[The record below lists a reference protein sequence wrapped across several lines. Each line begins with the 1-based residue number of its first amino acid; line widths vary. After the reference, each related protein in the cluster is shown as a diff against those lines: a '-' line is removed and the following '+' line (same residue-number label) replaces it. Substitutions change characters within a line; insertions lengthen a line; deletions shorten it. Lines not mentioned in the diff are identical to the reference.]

1 MRPDMSVGRL
11 WRTVRHLTAEQWVFR
26 LVCRGQRLVMR
37 HHPEFSRR
45 RIDRAARKLPL
56 ADPSL
61 DEAVAIA
68 EIVLQLQTA
77 VHGDSYEGA
86 PAGKFT
92 LLNRDYDFGSVERV
106 SWRGEFHEGNNPL
119 RRMNLAY
126 MGYAVPLLARG
137 RAEDLATIRAL
148 VVSLDQQNAWSA
160 PGVFRDVWN
169 AYTASHRLINL
180 LSALAL
186 YRKAGG
192 PADAATEAVLLE
204 HARFCA
210 AFIRANLE
218 RDLQF
223 NHLMKNYVALSAYAG
238 MCDTLPSA
246 LGLLEAAIP
255 KSIRQNVLADG
266 GQAERCPMY
275 HVLSMLDVRV
285 LAASGLFPDAWQ
297 PALDETV
304 ARMSAAL
311 PVMTLADGEIA
322 LMNDSWVGEAPRAD
336 SVVDTLVTQPVTE
349 PATKPVIRLPET
361 GYVRLGQDGDSVVF
375 DCGRCGPD
383 DNPGHAHAD
392 FLSVEATAGGM
403 RFLVD
408 TGVPTY
414 TAGDDRNASRSAAA
428 HNGPRL
434 TGAEPIEF
442 WKSFRVGRRGYAGE
456 LDFTPPDGALFA
468 AGWQSGY
475 AHLGAD
481 VRRAVCLWPGKGL
494 LIADLWRS
502 RTSGGGVNAEARFL
516 VPSEWQGTSGTTF
529 RQGDT
534 ELSIQV
540 LTGTLSPPVE
550 ASHWYRFGVERKA
563 HRLDVSPAVEGA
575 DARAAVF
582 FAWSVDAVVPEAAAL
597 SQLFDGLA
605 TAIPTA
611 G

>member
-1 MRPDMSVGRL
+1 MSIGRL

-26 LVCRGQRLVMR
+26 FVCRGQRLVMR
-37 HHPEFSRR
+37 HHPDFSRR
-45 RIDRAARKLPL
+45 RIDRAARRLPL
-56 ADPSL
+56 PDPSS
-61 DEAVAIA
+61 DSAVAIA
-68 EIVLQLQTA
+68 DIVLQLQMA
-77 VHGDSYEGA
+77 VHGESYEGA
-86 PAGKFT
+86 PEGRFT
-92 LLNRDYDFGSVERV
+92 VLNRDYDFGGVERV

-137 RAEDLATIRAL
+137 RAADLAAICAL
-148 VVSLDQQNAWSA
+148 VKSLDQQNAWSA

-186 YRKAGG
+186 YRRAGG
-192 PADAATEAVLLE
+192 QRDAASEAVLLE

-238 MCDTLPSA
+238 MCAVPPAA
-246 LGLLEAAIP
+246 LGLLQAAVP
-255 KSIRQNVLADG
+255 KSIRQNVLPDG

-285 LAASGLFPDAWQ
+285 LAASGLFPETWQ
-297 PALDETV
+297 PALDETM
-304 ARMSAAL
+304 ARMEAAL
-311 PVMTLADGEIA
+311 PVMTLADGEVA
-322 LMNDSWVGEAPRAD
+322 LMNDSWIGEAPRAD
-336 SVVDTLVTQPVTE
+336 SVVDTGDTPPVTRI
-349 PATKPVIRLPET
+349 VDT
-361 GYVRLGQDGDSVVF
+361 GYVRLGQDGDSIVF
-375 DCGRCGPD
+375 DCGPCGPD

-392 FLSVEATAGGM
+392 FLSVEATAGGK

-414 TAGDDRNASRSAAA
+414 TAGTDRNASRSAAA

-434 TGAEPIEF
+434 IDAEPIEF

-456 LDFTPPDGALFA
+456 LDLTPPDGALIT

-475 AHLGAD
+475 AHLGTD
-481 VRRAVCLWPGKGL
+481 VRRAVCLWPGRGL
-494 LIADLWRS
+494 LIADLWRGAAM
-502 RTSGGGVNAEARFL
+502 TAETRL
-516 VPSEWQGTSGTTF
+516 LIPSEWAVAAGSTFSQDGT
-529 RQGDT
+529 D
-534 ELSIQV
+534 LSAQA
-540 LTGTLSPPVE
+540 LAGTLSAPE
-550 ASHWYRFGVERKA
+550 DAAHWYRFGVERKA
-563 HRLDVSPAVEGA
+563 HRLVLQPDLAKGE
-575 DARAAVF
+575 ARAAVYF
-582 FAWSVDAVVPEAAAL
+582 SWSPDAVIPDADAL
-597 SQLFDGLA
+597 AGLFDGLA

>member
-1 MRPDMSVGRL
+1 MSLGRL

-26 LVCRGQRLVMR
+26 FICRGQRLVMR

-45 RIDRAARKLPL
+45 RIDRAARTYPV
-56 ADPSL
+56 ADPSSGR
-61 DEAVAIA
+61 AAAIA
-68 EIVLQLQTA
+68 EIVLQLQMA
-77 VHGDSYEGA
+77 VHGDSFEGA
-86 PAGKFT
+86 PEGRFT
-92 LLNRDYDFGSVERV
+92 LLNRDYDFGGIDGV

-137 RAEDLATIRAL
+137 RAEDLAAISAL
-148 VVSLDQQNAWSA
+148 VESLDRHNAWSA

-180 LSALAL
+180 LSGLAL

-192 PADAATEAVLLE
+192 TPDPESEAVILE

-238 MCDTLPSA
+238 MCEAPPAA
-246 LGLLEAAIP
+246 LDLLEAAVP
-255 KSIRQNVLADG
+255 KSIRQNVLEDG

-275 HVLSMLDVRV
+275 HILSMLDVRV
-285 LAASGLFPDAWQ
+285 LSASGLFPDAWQ
-297 PALDETV
+297 PALDETL
-304 ARMSAAL
+304 ARMTAAL

-322 LMNDSWVGEAPRAD
+322 LMNDSWIGEAPRAD
-336 SVVDTLVTQPVTE
+336 DMVDTTDTSAVT
-349 PATKPVIRLPET
+349 RLPDT
-361 GYVRLGQDGDSVVF
+361 GYVRLGQGGDSVVF
-375 DCGRCGPD
+375 DCGACGPD

-392 FLSVEATAGGM
+392 FLSVEATADGM

-414 TAGDDRNASRSAAA
+414 TAGNERNSSRSAAA

-456 LDFTPPDGALFA
+456 LDMTAPDGKLFV

-481 VRRAVCLWPGKGL
+481 VRRAVCLWPGQGL
-494 LIADLWRS
+494 LIADLWRGA
-502 RTSGGGVNAEARFL
+502 TSSAGTRFL
-516 VPSEWQGTSGTTF
+516 IPSAWEAGSGTMF
-529 RQGDT
+529 RQAGT
-534 ELSIQV
+534 ELNV
-540 LTGTLSPPVE
+540 HALTGTLASPAE
-550 ASHWYRFGVERKA
+550 AAHWYRFGVACTA
-563 HRLDVSPAVEGA
+563 HRLDLQPVAEGT

-582 FAWSVDAVVPEAAAL
+582 FAWSADASVPDAAVIAR
-597 SQLFDGLA
+597 LFDNLA
-605 TAIPTA
+605 AAIPTA

>member
-1 MRPDMSVGRL
+1 MSVGRL
-11 WRTVRHLTAEQWVFR
+11 WRTVRHLTAEQWIFR
-26 LVCRGQRLVMR
+26 FVCRGQRLAMR
-37 HHPEFSRR
+37 YHPAFSRR
-45 RIDRAARKLPL
+45 RIDRAAGNLPL
-56 ADPSL
+56 PDPSS
-61 DEAVAIA
+61 DVAVAIA
-68 EIVLQLQTA
+68 EIVLQLQMA
-77 VHGDSYEGA
+77 VHGESYAGA
-86 PAGKFT
+86 PDGKFT
-92 LLNRDYDFGSVERV
+92 LLNRDYDFGSVEQV

-137 RAEDLATIRAL
+137 RAEDLGAICAL
-148 VVSLDQQNAWSA
+148 VQSLDRQNAWST

-192 PADAATEAVLLE
+192 PSDPAAEKILLE

-238 MCDTLPSA
+238 MCATPPAAFD
-246 LGLLEAAIP
+246 LLQAAVP
-255 KSIRQNVLADG
+255 KSIRQNILPDG

-285 LAASGLFPDAWQ
+285 FAASGLHPETWQ
-297 PALDETV
+297 PALDETI
-304 ARMSAAL
+304 ARMAAAL

-322 LMNDSWVGEAPRAD
+322 LMNDSWIGEAPRAD
-336 SVVDTLVTQPVTE
+336 SMVDTGNTPPVTRI
-349 PATKPVIRLPET
+349 VDT
-361 GYVRLGQDGDSVVF
+361 GYVRLGQGGDSVVF
-375 DCGRCGPD
+375 DCGPCGPD

-392 FLSVEATAGGM
+392 FLSLEATAAGK

-414 TAGDDRNASRSAAA
+414 TAGADRNASRSAAA

-434 TGAEPIEF
+434 TDAEPIEF

-456 LDFTPPDGALFA
+456 LDLTPPDGALIT

-475 AHLGAD
+475 AHRGAD
-481 VRRAVCLWPGKGL
+481 VRRAVCLWPGRGV
-494 LIADLWRS
+494 LIADLWRGAVS
-502 RTSGGGVNAEARFL
+502 TAETRFL
-516 VPSEWQGTSGTTF
+516 IPSDWAHEAGMTF
-529 RQGDT
+529 RQDGT
-534 ELSIQV
+534 ELSARA
-540 LTGTLSPPVE
+540 LAGTLSAPE
-550 ASHWYRFGVERKA
+550 DAAHWYRFGVERKA
-563 HRLDVSPAVEGA
+563 HRIVLKPDMAKDE
-575 DARAAVF
+575 ARAAVYF
-582 FAWSVDAVVPEAAAL
+582 SWARDAAVPGEDAL
-597 SQLFDGLA
+597 SALFDELA

>member
-1 MRPDMSVGRL
+1 MSVGRL

-37 HHPEFSRR
+37 HHPAFSRR
-45 RIDRAARKLPL
+45 RIDRAAGNLPL
-56 ADPSL
+56 PDPSS
-61 DEAVAIA
+61 DVAVAIA
-68 EIVLQLQTA
+68 EIVLQLQMA
-77 VHGDSYEGA
+77 VHGESYAGA
-86 PAGKFT
+86 PEGKFT
-92 LLNRDYDFGSVERV
+92 LLNRDYDFGSVEQV

-137 RAEDLATIRAL
+137 RAEDLGAICGL
-148 VVSLDQQNAWSA
+148 VKSLDRQNAWSA

-186 YRKAGG
+186 YRKVGG
-192 PADAATEAVLLE
+192 PSDPAAEKILLE

-238 MCDTLPSA
+238 MCAAPPAA
-246 LGLLEAAIP
+246 LGLLQGAVP
-255 KSIRQNVLADG
+255 KSIRQNILPDG

-285 LAASGLFPDAWQ
+285 FAASGLYRGTWQ
-297 PALDETV
+297 PALDETI
-304 ARMSAAL
+304 ARMEAAL

-322 LMNDSWVGEAPRAD
+322 LMNDSWIGEAPRAG
-336 SVVDTLVTQPVTE
+336 SMVDTGDTPPVTRI
-349 PATKPVIRLPET
+349 ADT
-361 GYVRLGQDGDSVVF
+361 GYVRLGQGGDSVVF
-375 DCGRCGPD
+375 DCGPCGPD

-392 FLSVEATAGGM
+392 FLSLEATAVGK

-414 TAGDDRNASRSAAA
+414 TAGADRNASRSAAA

-434 TGAEPIEF
+434 TDAEPIEF

-456 LDFTPPDGALFA
+456 LDLTPPDGALIT

-481 VRRAVCLWPGKGL
+481 VRRAVCVWPDRGL
-494 LIADLWRS
+494 LIADLWRGAVS
-502 RTSGGGVNAEARFL
+502 TAETRFL
-516 VPSEWQGTSGTTF
+516 IPSEWAHKAGMTF
-529 RQGDT
+529 RQDGV
-534 ELSIQV
+534 ELSV
-540 LTGTLSPPVE
+540 LALAGTLSGPE
-550 ASHWYRFGVERKA
+550 DAAHWYRFGVERKA
-563 HRLDVSPAVEGA
+563 HRLVLKPDMAKDE
-575 DARAAVF
+575 ARAAVYF
-582 FAWSVDAVVPEAAAL
+582 SWSPEAVVPGEDAL
-597 SQLFDGLA
+597 FALFDELA

>member
-1 MRPDMSVGRL
+1 
-11 WRTVRHLTAEQWVFR
+11 
-26 LVCRGQRLVMR
+26 MR

-45 RIDRAARKLPL
+45 RIDRAARSLPL
-56 ADPSL
+56 PDPSS
-61 DEAVAIA
+61 DTSAAIA
-68 EIVLQLQTA
+68 EIVLQLQET
-77 VHGDSYEGA
+77 VHGDSFEGA
-86 PAGKFT
+86 PDGKFT
-92 LLNRDYDFGSVERV
+92 LLNRDYDFGSIDGV

-137 RAEDLATIRAL
+137 RVEDLAAICAL
-148 VVSLDQQNAWSA
+148 VESLDRQNAWSS

-180 LSALAL
+180 LSGLAL
-186 YRKAGG
+186 YRRAGG
-192 PADAATEAVLLE
+192 PRDEAGEAVLLE

-223 NHLMKNYVALSAYAG
+223 NHLMKNYVALSAYGG
-238 MCDTLPSA
+238 MCPSLPSA
-246 LGLLEAAIP
+246 LGMLETAVPA
-255 KSIRQNVLADG
+255 SIRQNVLADG

-275 HVLSMLDVRV
+275 HVLSMLDVRI

-297 PALDETV
+297 PALDDTV
-304 ARMSAAL
+304 DRMSAAL

-322 LMNDSWVGEAPRAD
+322 LMNDSWIGEAPRAD
-336 SVVDTLVTQPVTE
+336 SMVDLSATQPVT
-349 PATKPVIRLPET
+349 RLPET
-361 GYVRLGQDGDSVVF
+361 GYVRLGQGGDSVVF

-392 FLSVEATAGGM
+392 FLSLEATAGGM

-414 TAGDDRNASRSAAA
+414 TAGRDRDSSRSAAA

-456 LDFTPPDGALFA
+456 LDLPAPDGALMA

-481 VRRAVCLWPGKGL
+481 VRRAVCLWPEKGL
-494 LIADLWRS
+494 LIADLWRGAVADAA
-502 RTSGGGVNAEARFL
+502 TGFL
-516 VPSEWQGTSGTTF
+516 VSSEWQRIADVTF
-529 RQGDT
+529 SQRDIQ
-534 ELSIQV
+534 LSAQV
-540 LTGTLSPPVE
+540 LTGTLSSSVD
-550 ASHWYRFGVERKA
+550 AAHWYRFGVERKA
-563 HRLDVSPAVEGA
+563 HRIDIAPAA
-575 DARAAVF
+575 DGTEARAAVF
-582 FAWSVDAVVPEAAAL
+582 FSWSADAPVPGADLLSPLFGDLAA
-597 SQLFDGLA
+597 
-605 TAIPTA
+605 AIPTA

>member
-1 MRPDMSVGRL
+1 MSVGRL
-11 WRTVRHLTAEQWVFR
+11 WRTVRHLTAEQWIFR
-26 LVCRGQRLVMR
+26 FVCRGQRLAMR
-37 HHPEFSRR
+37 HHPAFSRR
-45 RIDRAARKLPL
+45 RIDRAARNLPL
-56 ADPSL
+56 PDPSS
-61 DEAVAIA
+61 DVAVAIA
-68 EIVLQLQTA
+68 EIVLQLQMA
-77 VHGDSYEGA
+77 VHGESYAGA
-86 PAGKFT
+86 PDGKFT
-92 LLNRDYDFGSVERV
+92 LLNRDYDFGSVEQV

-137 RAEDLATIRAL
+137 RARDLGAICAL
-148 VVSLDQQNAWSA
+148 VQSLDRQNAWST

-192 PADAATEAVLLE
+192 PSDPAAEKILLE

-238 MCDTLPSA
+238 MCATPPAAFD
-246 LGLLEAAIP
+246 LLQAAVP
-255 KSIRQNVLADG
+255 KSIRQNILPDG

-285 LAASGLFPDAWQ
+285 FAASGLHPETWQ
-297 PALDETV
+297 PALDETI
-304 ARMSAAL
+304 ARMAAAL
-311 PVMTLADGEIA
+311 QVMTLADGEIA
-322 LMNDSWVGEAPRAD
+322 LMNDSWIGEAPRAD
-336 SVVDTLVTQPVTE
+336 SMVDTGNTPPVTRI
-349 PATKPVIRLPET
+349 ADT
-361 GYVRLGQDGDSVVF
+361 GYVRLGQGGDSVVF
-375 DCGRCGPD
+375 DCGPCGPD

-392 FLSVEATAGGM
+392 FLSLEATAAGK

-414 TAGDDRNASRSAAA
+414 TAGADRNASRSAAA

-434 TGAEPIEF
+434 TDAEPIEF

-456 LDFTPPDGALFA
+456 LGLTPPDGALIT

-475 AHLGAD
+475 AHRGAD
-481 VRRAVCLWPGKGL
+481 VRRAVCLWPGRGV
-494 LIADLWRS
+494 LIADLWRGAVS
-502 RTSGGGVNAEARFL
+502 TAETRFL
-516 VPSEWQGTSGTTF
+516 IPSDWAHEAGMTF
-529 RQGDT
+529 RQDGT
-534 ELSIQV
+534 ELSV
-540 LTGTLSPPVE
+540 LALAGTLSAPE
-550 ASHWYRFGVERKA
+550 DAAHWYRFGVERKA
-563 HRLDVSPAVEGA
+563 NRIVLKPAMVKDE
-575 DARAAVF
+575 ARAAVYF
-582 FAWSVDAVVPEAAAL
+582 SWARDAAVPGEDAL
-597 SQLFDGLA
+597 SALFDELA

>member
-1 MRPDMSVGRL
+1 MSVGRL
-11 WRTVRHLTAEQWVFR
+11 WRTVRHLTAEQWIFR
-26 LVCRGQRLVMR
+26 FVCRGQRLAMR
-37 HHPEFSRR
+37 HHPAFSRR
-45 RIDRAARKLPL
+45 RIDRAARNLPL
-56 ADPSL
+56 PDPSS
-61 DEAVAIA
+61 DVAVAIA
-68 EIVLQLQTA
+68 EIVLQLQMT
-77 VHGDSYEGA
+77 VHGDSYAGA
-86 PAGKFT
+86 PDGKFT
-92 LLNRDYDFGSVERV
+92 LLNRDYDFGSVEQV

-137 RAEDLATIRAL
+137 RAEDLGAICAL
-148 VVSLDQQNAWSA
+148 VQSLDRQNAWST

-192 PADAATEAVLLE
+192 PSDPAAEKILLE

-238 MCDTLPSA
+238 MCATPPAAFD
-246 LGLLEAAIP
+246 LLQAAVP
-255 KSIRQNVLADG
+255 KSIRQNILPDG

-285 LAASGLFPDAWQ
+285 FAASGLHPETWQ
-297 PALDETV
+297 PALDETI
-304 ARMSAAL
+304 ARMAAAL
-311 PVMTLADGEIA
+311 QVMTLADGEIA
-322 LMNDSWVGEAPRAD
+322 LMNDSWIGEAPRAD
-336 SVVDTLVTQPVTE
+336 SMVDTGNTPPVTRI
-349 PATKPVIRLPET
+349 VDT
-361 GYVRLGQDGDSVVF
+361 GYVRLGQGGDSVVF
-375 DCGRCGPD
+375 DCGPCGPD

-392 FLSVEATAGGM
+392 FLSLEATAAGK

-414 TAGDDRNASRSAAA
+414 TAGADRNASRSAAA

-434 TGAEPIEF
+434 TDAEPIEF

-456 LDFTPPDGALFA
+456 LDLTPPDGALIT

-475 AHLGAD
+475 AHRGAD
-481 VRRAVCLWPGKGL
+481 VRRAVCLWPGRGV
-494 LIADLWRS
+494 LIADLWRGAVS
-502 RTSGGGVNAEARFL
+502 TAETRFL
-516 VPSEWQGTSGTTF
+516 IPSDWAHEAGMTF
-529 RQGDT
+529 RQDGT
-534 ELSIQV
+534 ELSARA
-540 LTGTLSPPVE
+540 LAGTLSAPE
-550 ASHWYRFGVERKA
+550 DAAHWYRFGVERKA
-563 HRLDVSPAVEGA
+563 NRIVLKPAMVKDE
-575 DARAAVF
+575 ARAAVYF
-582 FAWSVDAVVPEAAAL
+582 SWARDAAVPGEDAL
-597 SQLFDGLA
+597 SALFDELA

>member
-1 MRPDMSVGRL
+1 MSVGRL

-26 LVCRGQRLVMR
+26 FICRGQRLVMR
-37 HHPEFSRR
+37 HHPVFSRR
-45 RIDRAARKLPL
+45 RIDRAALKLPL
-56 ADPSL
+56 ADPSS
-61 DEAVAIA
+61 DQAVAIA

-77 VHGDSYEGA
+77 VHGDSFEGA
-86 PAGKFT
+86 PEGKFT
-92 LLNRDYDFGSVERV
+92 LLNRDYDFGSVADV

-137 RAEDLATIRAL
+137 RAEDLDAIRAL
-148 VVSLDQQNAWSA
+148 VESLDQQNAWSA

-192 PADAATEAVLLE
+192 PRDTAAENVLLE

-238 MCDTLPSA
+238 MCTSLPPA
-246 LGLLEAAIP
+246 LGLLESAVP
-255 KSIRQNVLADG
+255 KSVRQNVLADG

-275 HVLSMLDVRV
+275 HVLSMLDVRI
-285 LAASGLFPDAWQ
+285 LAASGLFPNVWQ
-297 PALDETV
+297 PALDQTV
-304 ARMSAAL
+304 SRMSAAL

-322 LMNDSWVGEAPRAD
+322 LMNDSWIGEAPRAD
-336 SVVDTLVTQPVTE
+336 SVVDVT
-349 PATKPVIRLPET
+349 ATPPITRLPET
-361 GYVRLGQDGDSVVF
+361 GYVRLGQGGDSVVF

-392 FLSVEATAGGM
+392 FLSVEATVGGL

-414 TAGDDRNASRSAAA
+414 TAGDDRDSSRSAAA

-434 TGAEPIEF
+434 IGAEPIEF

-456 LDFTPPDGALFA
+456 LEVAQPDGALVA

-475 AHLGAD
+475 AHLGVD
-481 VRRAVCLWPGKGL
+481 VRRAICLWPGKGV
-494 LIADLWRS
+494 LIADLWRGEVS
-502 RTSGGGVNAEARFL
+502 NAQTRFL
-516 VPSEWQGTSGTTF
+516 VPSEWERKSETTF
-529 RQGDT
+529 RQSDSD
-534 ELSIQV
+534 LSVQV
-540 LTGTLSPPVE
+540 LTGTLSTP
-550 ASHWYRFGVERKA
+550 ADAAHWYRFGVERKA
-563 HRLDVSPAVEGA
+563 HRLDLSPVVEGA
-575 DARAAVF
+575 EARAAVF
-582 FAWSVDAVVPEAAAL
+582 FAWSQDPTVPEAEVL
-597 SQLFDGLA
+597 SGLFDGLA
-605 TAIPTA
+605 AAIPTA
-611 G
+611 P

>member
-1 MRPDMSVGRL
+1 MSVGRL

-26 LVCRGQRLVMR
+26 FVCRGQRLAMR
-37 HHPEFSRR
+37 HHPAFSRR
-45 RIDRAARKLPL
+45 RIDRAAGNLPL
-56 ADPSL
+56 PDPSS
-61 DEAVAIA
+61 DVAVAIA
-68 EIVLQLQTA
+68 EIVLQLQMA
-77 VHGDSYEGA
+77 VHGESYAGA
-86 PAGKFT
+86 PDGKFT
-92 LLNRDYDFGSVERV
+92 LLNRDYDFGSVEQV

-137 RAEDLATIRAL
+137 RARDLGAICAL
-148 VVSLDQQNAWSA
+148 VQSLDRQNAWST

-192 PADAATEAVLLE
+192 PSDPAAEKILLE

-238 MCDTLPSA
+238 MCATPPAAFD
-246 LGLLEAAIP
+246 LLQAAVP
-255 KSIRQNVLADG
+255 KSICQNILPDG

-285 LAASGLFPDAWQ
+285 FAASGLHPETWQ
-297 PALDETV
+297 PALDETI
-304 ARMSAAL
+304 ARMAAAL

-322 LMNDSWVGEAPRAD
+322 LMNDSWIGEAPRAD
-336 SVVDTLVTQPVTE
+336 SMVDTGNTPPVTRI
-349 PATKPVIRLPET
+349 ADT
-361 GYVRLGQDGDSVVF
+361 GYVRLGQGGDSVVF
-375 DCGRCGPD
+375 DCGPCGPD

-392 FLSVEATAGGM
+392 FLSLEATAAGK

-414 TAGDDRNASRSAAA
+414 TAGADRNASRSAAA

-434 TGAEPIEF
+434 TDAEPIEF

-456 LDFTPPDGALFA
+456 LGLTPPDGALIT

-475 AHLGAD
+475 AHRGAD
-481 VRRAVCLWPGKGL
+481 VRRAVCLWPGRGV
-494 LIADLWRS
+494 LIADLWRGAVS
-502 RTSGGGVNAEARFL
+502 TAETRFL
-516 VPSEWQGTSGTTF
+516 IPSDWAHEAGMTF
-529 RQGDT
+529 RQDGT
-534 ELSIQV
+534 ELSV
-540 LTGTLSPPVE
+540 LALAGTLSAPE
-550 ASHWYRFGVERKA
+550 DAAHWYRFGVERKA
-563 HRLDVSPAVEGA
+563 NRIVLKPAMVKDE
-575 DARAAVF
+575 ARAAVYF
-582 FAWSVDAVVPEAAAL
+582 SWARDAAVPGEEAL
-597 SQLFDGLA
+597 SALFDELA